1 MNPLRH
7 HHYLF
12 AHRLIPTLF
21 FQDTLQFVSLLQR
34 DGLRFLEFWWRRVG
48 EDVPQEERLSAD
60 GLGYTIREVAHG
72 WVAVVIMMPLPQG
85 MTEAY
90 FVGLFFRPE
99 GETLIPRVFTLE
111 KTMSYLPTTTE
122 TPMTVLCEWT
132 ATGAHRNTGKGM
144 APELE
149 TFLAAAALLV
159 N

>member
-72 WVAVVIMMPLPQG
+72 WVAVVIMMPLPQS

-99 GETLIPRVFTLE
+99 GERKAVFFQPGLCH
-111 KTMSYLPTTTE
+111 SRFLP
-122 TPMTVLCEWT
+122 
-132 ATGAHRNTGKGM
+132 ATCRYGAFAGRI
-144 APELE
+144 
-149 TFLAAAALLV
+149 
-159 N
+159 